1 MLVLQTIFV
10 THINIVFVQFKFFL
24 WIGSDCGGIWCVKIN
39 LKTLNF
45 LFSMTF

>member
-10 THINIVFVQFKFFL
+10 TLINIVFVQFKFFL
-24 WIGSDCGGIWCVKIN
+24 WIGSNFGRLWFLKII